1 MPRKKQKGP
10 PARPH
15 RTGPAAP
22 KPGQPSAAQAKAKG
36 AGPSSSTNAKD
47 TPQKK
52 HGVQQNQRP
61 IVPFLRGDR
70 VLLIGEGEFD
80 LLLSDT
86 LVAFFPLCLA
96 IKFTFPGRF

>member
-15 RTGPAAP
+15 RAGPSVP
-22 KPGQPSAAQAKAKG
+22 KPGQPSTAQAKAKG
-36 AGPSSSTNAKD
+36 SGPSNSAHAKD
-47 TPQKK
+47 APQKK

-80 LLLSDT
+80 QLPSVAMLSMSWFSFLPRYT
-86 LVAFFPLCLA
+86 V
-96 IKFTFPGRF
+96 